1 MNLSIG
7 TKYLRSYPF
16 SLLAMEKHLE
26 ETILHS
32 DQDKP
37 KWSRNSYKA
46 KLCIIE
52 GYLAEGLIQRVENQ
66 LKELES
72 HEKYFSHFL
81 KASYYLCWAE
91 YIFLSHEDEVN
102 KTKQEIVKD
111 CQDYL
116 QKAENELRERFLEFF
131 IIGEIAHGNLSPL
144 YHHWT
149 TIYIMRGRLSLYF
162 PRFISQGVV
171 TDVLPSLVDFDKAR
185 VYYAPRDGDSYLCGQ
200 ASLYQSWCY
209 LMQGYI
215 GDEQKGFDTKTCID
229 WAKKLIDQVLLNYQE
244 ISEE

>member
-1 MNLSIG
+1 M
-7 TKYLRSYPF
+7 
-16 SLLAMEKHLE
+16 
-26 ETILHS
+26 
-32 DQDKP
+32 
-37 KWSRNSYKA
+37 
-46 KLCIIE
+46 
-52 GYLAEGLIQRVENQ
+52 
-66 LKELES
+66 
-72 HEKYFSHFL
+72 
-81 KASYYLCWAE
+81 
-91 YIFLSHEDEVN
+91 
-102 KTKQEIVKD
+102 KD